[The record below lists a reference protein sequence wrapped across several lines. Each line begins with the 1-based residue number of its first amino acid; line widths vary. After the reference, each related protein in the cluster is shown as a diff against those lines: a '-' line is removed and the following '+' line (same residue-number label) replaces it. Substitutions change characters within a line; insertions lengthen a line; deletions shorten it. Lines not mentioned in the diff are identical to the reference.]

1 MAEEEQEVEVT
12 KLSDKVL
19 QQLKKAFG
27 MSAEDKFE
35 ARKIHKYAG
44 AAAGKATKIGGAALV
59 GGAKGMF
66 AGISKMFKSG
76 WWIALF
82 PFFYAIKWIFKG
94 VMAIIKLPIF

>member
-1 MAEEEQEVEVT
+1 MADEEQDVEVT

-44 AAAGKATKIGGAALV
+44 AATGKAAKV
-59 GGAKGMF
+59 GGAP
-66 AGISKMFKSG
+66 AP
-76 WWIALF
+76 AE
-82 PFFYAIKWIFKG
+82 
-94 VMAIIKLPIF
+94 VNT